1 MDKSITAQTRRLPAP
16 AASPQAILDRFAAV
30 RAETLRLVAPL
41 SAEDQVVQSMP
52 DASPAKWHLAHT
64 SWFFETFVLLPHAP
78 GYTAYSEELQF
89 LFNSYY
95 EALGERRA
103 RGARGLVTRPSLAEV
118 LAYRQHVDAAVLAL
132 GPRAQGRVEAILEV
146 GLAHEEQHAEL
157 ILTDILHLF
166 SQTPRRPAYAHLPP
180 PASRNPG
187 EMGKVAFQGGLVEIG
202 RDPDKAEFGF
212 DNEGPRH
219 RVFLQPYR
227 LADRLVTNG
236 EWLQFMA
243 DDGYRRPELWL
254 ADGWARV
261 LAEGWEAPLYWDRA
275 EAGWSRMTLGGVQ
288 PVEPDAPVT
297 HVSLYEADAFAR
309 WAGARLPT
317 EAEWE
322 HAAGDLPL
330 DGNLREGGW
339 LEPAPA
345 GPPDGRLRQMFG
357 DVWEWTSS
365 AYAPYPGFKPAAG
378 AVGEYNGKFMVSQ
391 AVLRGGSCL
400 TPANHIRPT
409 YRNFFQPWHRWQ
421 FTGLRLAWDAEPKVV
436 RLDSSNQQRNAF
448 LADVVEGLSQPRK
461 TLPSK
466 WLYDEEGSRL
476 FEAITELPEYYP
488 TRTEL
493 AILRDAAPEIAAEI
507 DGDAALVEF
516 GSGASVKTRVV
527 LDAAPQLA
535 VYVPVDISLERLQAA
550 AAEIRRDY
558 PRLQVEP
565 LAGDFT
571 AGLNLPE
578 AASGRP
584 RTGFFPGSTIGNFTE
599 EGAVAFLRSAAS
611 LLDEGAYLLVGAD
624 LVKAERIL
632 LAAYDDAQGVTAE
645 FNRNILARANRE
657 LGADFDLE
665 GFAHRA
671 VWNSALRRIEM
682 HLESL
687 RPQTVR
693 VDGRA
698 FRFEKGETIHTENS
712 HKFSVDGFAEVA
724 ARAGWRQDR
733 VWTDAGR
740 LFAVVLLK
748 R

>member
-1 MDKSITAQTRRLPAP
+1 VLERY
-16 AASPQAILDRFAAV
+16 AAARAA
-30 RAETLRLVAPL
+30 TLALAAPL
-41 SAEDQVVQSMP
+41 SAEDQVVQSME
-52 DASPAKWHLAHT
+52 DASPTKWHLAHT

-78 GYTAYSEELQF
+78 GYRAYSEELQF

-95 EALGERRA
+95 EALGQRRA
-103 RGARGLVTRPSLAEV
+103 RGARGLVTRPALEEV
-118 LAYRQHVDAAVLAL
+118 LAYRDHVDAAVLAL
-132 GPRAQGRVEAILEV
+132 GARAQGRVAAIIEV

-157 ILTDILHLF
+157 ILTDVLHLF
-166 SQTPRRPAYAHLPP
+166 AQTPRRPAYADLPLPP
-180 PASRNPG
+180 SREPGPARPLDFPG
-187 EMGKVAFQGGLVEIG
+187 GVVEIG
-202 RDPDKAEFGF
+202 RDPAPGEFAF

-219 RVFLQPYR
+219 CVYLESFR

-236 EWLQFMA
+236 EWLSFMD

-254 ADGWARV
+254 ADGWAWV
-261 LAEGWEAPLYWDRA
+261 QKADWVSPLYWERA
-275 EAGWSRMTLGGVQ
+275 GEGWRVMTLGGLRAVD
-288 PVEPDAPVT
+288 PHAPVT
-297 HVSLYEADAFAR
+297 HISLYEADAFAR

-322 HAAGDLPL
+322 HAAGDLPAQ
-330 DGNLREGGW
+330 GNLRERGW
-339 LEPAPA
+339 LQPAAA
-345 GPPDGRLRQMFG
+345 GRADGTARQMFG
-357 DVWEWTSS
+357 DVWEWTGS
-365 AYAPYPGFKPAAG
+365 AYGPYPGYKPAAG
-378 AVGEYNGKFMVSQ
+378 AVGEYNGKFMIGQ

-400 TPANHIRPT
+400 TPERHIRST

-421 FTGLRLAWDAEPKVV
+421 FTGMRLAWDAQPKVV
-436 RLDSSNQQRNAF
+436 RLDSSNQQRRAF
-448 LADVVEGLSQPRK
+448 MDDVVQGLSKPSK
-461 TLPSK
+461 SLPSK

-493 AILRDAAPEIAAEI
+493 EILRSAAPDIAAEI
-507 DGDAALVEF
+507 DPEAALVEF
-516 GSGASVKTRVV
+516 GSGASVKTRLI
-527 LDAAPQLA
+527 LDATPQLA
-535 VYVPVDISLERLQAA
+535 VYVPVDISLERLQAS

-558 PRLQVEP
+558 PHLLVEP

-571 AGLNLPE
+571 AGLKLPD
-578 AASGRP
+578 AAAGHP
-584 RTGFFPGSTIGNFTE
+584 RTGFFPGSTIGNFTAE
-599 EGAVAFLRSAAS
+599 SATAFLRSAAG
-611 LLDEGAYLLVGAD
+611 LLGEGAYLLVGVD
-624 LVKAERIL
+624 LVKPESIL

-671 VWNSALRRIEM
+671 VWNAELRRIEM

-693 VDGRA
+693 VDGRL
-698 FRFEKGETIHTENS
+698 FQFERGETIHTENS
-712 HKFSVDGFAEVA
+712 HKFTVDGFAELA
-724 ARAGWRQDR
+724 GRAGWRQDR
-733 VWTDAGR
+733 VWTDPDR

>member
-1 MDKSITAQTRRLPAP
+1 MDKPASTRSRPAP
-16 AASPQAILDRFAAV
+16 AVGVESILDRFATV
-30 RAETLRLVAPL
+30 RAETLRLTAPL

-95 EALGERRA
+95 EALGERRE
-103 RGARGLVTRPSLAEV
+103 RGARGLVTRPGLEEV
-118 LAYRQHVDAAVLAL
+118 LAYRRHVNTAVLAL
-132 GPRAQGRVEAILEV
+132 GARAQGRVESIIEV
-146 GLAHEEQHAEL
+146 GLAHEEQHGEL
-157 ILTDILHLF
+157 ILTDVLHLF
-166 SQTPRRPAYAHLPP
+166 AQTPRRPAYADLPLPP
-180 PASRNPG
+180 SRSPG
-187 EMGKVAFQGGLVEIG
+187 EMGKLAFEGGLVEIG
-202 RDPDKAEFGF
+202 RDAEASSFGF

-219 RVFLQPYR
+219 RVLLQPFR
-227 LADRLVTNG
+227 LADRLVTNA
-236 EWLQFMA
+236 EWLQFM
-243 DDGYRRPELWL
+243 DGGGYGRAELWL

-261 LAEGWEAPLYWDRA
+261 QAEGWKAPLYW
-275 EAGWSRMTLGGVQ
+275 EAIDGAWFVMTLSGLR
-288 PVEPDAPVT
+288 PLDLLAPVV
-297 HVSLYEADAFAR
+297 HVSLYEADAYAR

-322 HAAGDLPL
+322 HAAGDIPVE
-330 DGNLREGGW
+330 GNLRDSGW
-339 LEPAPA
+339 LQPAAA
-345 GPPDGRLRQMFG
+345 GGPKGRLRQMFG
-357 DVWEWTSS
+357 DVWEWTAS

-400 TPANHIRPT
+400 TPARHIRPT

-421 FTGLRLAWDAEPKVV
+421 FTGVRLAWDAEPRVIS
-436 RLDSSNQQRNAF
+436 LDSSHQQRDAF
-448 LADVVEGLSQPRK
+448 LADVVDGLSKAQK
-461 TLPSK
+461 TLSSK

-493 AILRDAAPEIAAEI
+493 AILREAAPDIAAEI
-507 DGDAALVEF
+507 DPGAALVEF
-516 GSGASVKTRVV
+516 GSGASVKTRIV
-527 LDAAPQLA
+527 LNAAPQLA

-558 PRLQVEP
+558 PHLRVEP

-571 AGLNLPE
+571 AGLHLPE
-578 AASGRP
+578 AAAGRP

-599 EGAVAFLRSAAS
+599 EGAVGFLRSAAS
-611 LLDEGAYLLVGAD
+611 VLGEGAYLLVGID
-624 LVKAERIL
+624 LVKPEPVL

-645 FNRNILARANRE
+645 FNRNLLARANRE

-671 VWNSALRRIEM
+671 VWNPALRRIEM

-693 VDGRA
+693 MDGRVY
-698 FRFEKGETIHTENS
+698 RFEKGETLHTENS
-712 HKFSVDGFAEVA
+712 HKFTVDGFSGLA